1 MDKVT
6 MMENI
11 EKVRVALLSGETTI
25 RREIVRRHAEMHDLN
40 MQRPGMNTSQVRKY
54 NETINFILKEI
65 HLLRLLEAG
74 KL

>member
-1 MDKVT
+1 

-25 RREIVRRHAEMHDLN
+25 RREIVRRHTEMHDLN
-40 MQRPGMNTSQVRKY
+40 RTRPGMCASSVKKY
-54 NETINFILKEI
+54 NKTIDFILEEI